1 MAETPSKSGSRGRA
15 GEDEDNQM
23 VATAVATVATDQAGL
38 DAARLL
44 VVQHGTRASFRRR
57 VMDAMQKLVPASGAF
72 ICFGTED
79 ARAYTDSSRMV
90 DGASQP
96 MKADAGV
103 RLTQAFGF
111 ETKSVVETTRRVYLA
126 NELYPDEER
135 MKLPYFATHA
145 EAGMKHALLFF
156 LHEGG
161 VLFGLA
167 GLERREGDGEFSQDE
182 VRKLEELGPFV
193 AAGARAQI
201 AYDELSREA
210 VALRAFSKV
219 SGTLFVVDRERRKVL
234 WAANRDRGIEW
245 DTDVAP
251 IEEHIVDAAERSLE
265 SRAKQEA
272 VPTPPRLPSGAVV
285 AVAKIDGD
293 PVFNNAKCAILRVE
307 PQDKPAPIEGLSK
320 REREIARL
328 LVAGYSGVNVAAIS
342 GLSENTVRTYVRRL
356 YQKLGVANRADLVRK
371 LMSPA
376 EAKSSASPSSVIS
389 PPPDSSLA
397 DGDDTLD

>member
-1 MAETPSKSGSRGRA
+1 MEL
-15 GEDEDNQM
+15 
-23 VATAVATVATDQAGL
+23 AGL
-38 DAARLL
+38 DAARLS
-44 VVQHGTRASFRRR
+44 VVQHGTRTSFRRR
-57 VMDAMQKLVPASGAF
+57 VMDAMRQLVPASGAF

-79 ARAYTDSSRMV
+79 ARACADSSRVV
-90 DGASQP
+90 DGVLRPVAIDP
-96 MKADAGV
+96 GV

-111 ETKSVVETTRRVYLA
+111 EVKSVVETTRRVYLA

-135 MKLPYFATHA
+135 VKLPWWAAHA
-145 EAGMKHALLFF
+145 ADTAAMKHTLLFF
-156 LHEGG
+156 MHEGG

-167 GLERREGDGEFSQDE
+167 GIERKEAEGEFTPADVE
-182 VRKLEELGPFV
+182 KLESLGPFI

-201 AYDELSREA
+201 AYDQLSREA

-219 SGTLFVVDRERRKVL
+219 SGTLFVVDREKKKVV

-245 DTDVAP
+245 DADVSP
-251 IEEHIVDAAERSLE
+251 YEDHIVDAAEQSLQAK
-265 SRAKQEA
+265 AKQEA
-272 VPTPPRLPSGAVV
+272 LPTPPRLPAGAVV
-285 AVAKIDGD
+285 AVAKIEGD
-293 PVFNNAKCAILRVE
+293 PVFNNAKCAIMRVE
-307 PQDKPAPIEGLSK
+307 PQDKAAPIEGLSK

-371 LMSPA
+371 LMAPA
-376 EAKSSASPSSVIS
+376 ESKAPSSVLS
-389 PPPDSSLA
+389 PPPDSSLV

>member
-1 MAETPSKSGSRGRA
+1 
-15 GEDEDNQM
+15 
-23 VATAVATVATDQAGL
+23 
-38 DAARLL
+38 
-44 VVQHGTRASFRRR
+44 
-57 VMDAMQKLVPASGAF
+57 MDAMRELVPASAAF

-79 ARAYTDSSRMV
+79 ARALSDSSRIV
-90 DGASQP
+90 DGGLRPVSV
-96 MKADAGV
+96 DLGL

-111 ETKSVVETTRRVYLA
+111 ETRSVVETTRRVYIA
-126 NELYPDEER
+126 NELYPDDER
-135 MKLPYFATHA
+135 AKLPWFAAHA
-145 EAGMKHALLFF
+145 TPDDASKGTLKHALLFF
-156 LHEGG
+156 MHEGG

-167 GLERREGDGEFSQDE
+167 GLERKESEGEFTQADVE
-182 VRKLEELGPFV
+182 KLETLGSFV
-193 AAGARAQI
+193 VAGARAQI

-219 SGTLFVVDRERRKVL
+219 SGTLFVVDREKKKVI

-245 DTDVAP
+245 DTDVGP
-251 IEEHIVDAAERSLE
+251 IEDHIVDAAEQSLQAK
-265 SRAKQEA
+265 AKQEA
-272 VPTPPRLPSGAVV
+272 LPTPPRLPAGAVV
-285 AVAKIDGD
+285 AVSKVEGD

-307 PQDKPAPIEGLSK
+307 PQDKPQPIEGLSK

-371 LMSPA
+371 LMAPA
-376 EAKSSASPSSVIS
+376 ESKAPSSVIS
-389 PPPDSSLA
+389 PPPDSSLV

>member
-1 MAETPSKSGSRGRA
+1 ME
-15 GEDEDNQM
+15 
-23 VATAVATVATDQAGL
+23 QAGL
-38 DAARLL
+38 DAARLS

-57 VMDAMQKLVPASGAF
+57 VMDAMRQLVPASGAF

-79 ARAYTDSSRMV
+79 ARAYGDSSRLV
-90 DGASQP
+90 DGAPRGLKSDGA
-96 MKADAGV
+96 M

-111 ETKSVVETTRRVYLA
+111 ETKSVVETTRRVYRA
-126 NELYPDEER
+126 NELYPDDER
-135 MKLPYFATHA
+135 MKLPYFASHA
-145 EAGMKHALLFF
+145 ESGMKHALLFF

-167 GLERREGDGEFSQDE
+167 GLERRESEGEFTQSDVE
-182 VRKLEELGPFV
+182 KLEALGPFV
-193 AAGARAQI
+193 AAGARAQL

-210 VALRAFSKV
+210 AALRAFSKV
-219 SGTLFVVDRERRKVL
+219 SGTLFVVDRERRKVI

-245 DTDVAP
+245 DSDVAP
-251 IEEHIVDAAERSLE
+251 IEDHVVDAAEQSLQA
-265 SRAKQEA
+265 RAKQEA
-272 VPTPPRLPSGAVV
+272 LPTPPRLPSGAVV

-293 PVFNNAKCAILRVE
+293 PVFNHARCAILRVE
-307 PQDKPAPIEGLSK
+307 PQEKAAPIEGLSK

-376 EAKSSASPSSVIS
+376 DAKSSAAPSSVIS
-389 PPPDSSLA
+389 PPPDSSLIH
-397 DGDDTLD
+397 GDDTLD

>member
-1 MAETPSKSGSRGRA
+1 ME
-15 GEDEDNQM
+15 
-23 VATAVATVATDQAGL
+23 QAGL

-57 VMDAMQKLVPASGAF
+57 VMDAMRQLVPASGAF
-72 ICFGTED
+72 VCFGTED
-79 ARAYTDSSRMV
+79 TRAYGDSSRLI
-90 DGASQP
+90 DGVPQAL
-96 MKADAGV
+96 KGTDGV

-111 ETKSVVETTRRVYLA
+111 ETKSVVETTRRVYIA
-126 NELYPDEER
+126 NELYPDDER
-135 MKLPYFATHA
+135 MKLPYFATHGDSG
-145 EAGMKHALLFF
+145 EKGMKHALLFF

-161 VLFGLA
+161 VLFGLG
-167 GLERREGDGEFSQDE
+167 GLERRESEGEFTQDD
-182 VRKLEELGPFV
+182 VQKLEALGPFV

-219 SGTLFVVDRERRKVL
+219 HGTLFVVDRDKKKVI

-245 DTDVAP
+245 EEDVIK
-251 IEEHIVDAAERSLE
+251 IEDHVVDAAEQSLQA
-265 SRAKQEA
+265 RAKQEA
-272 VPTPPRLPSGAVV
+272 LPTPPRLPSGAVV

-293 PVFNNAKCAILRVE
+293 PVFNNARCAILRVE
-307 PQDKPAPIEGLSK
+307 PQDKPQPIEGLSK

-376 EAKSSASPSSVIS
+376 EAKSSSPSSVIA
-389 PPPDSSLA
+389 PPPDSSLV

>member
-1 MAETPSKSGSRGRA
+1 M
-15 GEDEDNQM
+15 
-23 VATAVATVATDQAGL
+23 DQAGL
-38 DAARLL
+38 DAARLS

-57 VMDAMQKLVPASGAF
+57 VMDAMRQLVPASGAF
-72 ICFGTED
+72 VCFGTED
-79 ARAYTDSSRMV
+79 ARAYADSSRLV
-90 DGASQP
+90 DGAPQP
-96 MKADAGV
+96 VKVDGPV

-111 ETKSVVETTRRVYLA
+111 EVKSVVETTRRVYVA
-126 NELYPDEER
+126 NELYPDDER
-135 MKLPYFATHA
+135 MKLPYFAAHA
-145 EAGMKHALLFF
+145 DAKMKHALLFF
-156 LHEGG
+156 IHEGG

-167 GLERREGDGEFSQDE
+167 GLERREGEGEFTAADVE
-182 VRKLEELGPFV
+182 RLEALGAFV
-193 AAGARAQI
+193 AAGARVQI

-210 VALRAFSKV
+210 AALRAFSKV
-219 SGTLFVVDRERRKVL
+219 SGTLFVVDRERKKVI

-245 DTDVAP
+245 DADVAP
-251 IEEHIVDAAERSLE
+251 IEDHVVDAAEQSLQA
-265 SRAKQEA
+265 RAKQEA
-272 VPTPPRLPSGAVV
+272 LPTPPRLPSGAVV
-285 AVAKIDGD
+285 AVAKIEGD

-307 PQDKPAPIEGLSK
+307 PQEKAAPIEGLSK

-389 PPPDSSLA
+389 PPPDSSLV
-397 DGDDTLD
+397 DGDETLD

>member
-1 MAETPSKSGSRGRA
+1 MEELGI
-15 GEDEDNQM
+15 
-23 VATAVATVATDQAGL
+23 L
-38 DAARLL
+38 DAARLS

-57 VMDAMQKLVPASGAF
+57 VMDAMRQLVPAAGAF

-79 ARAYTDSSRMV
+79 TRAYADSSRLV
-90 DGASQP
+90 DGVAHGL
-96 MKADAGV
+96 KDTEGV
-103 RLTQAFGF
+103 RVTQAFGF

-126 NELYPDEER
+126 GELYPDDER
-135 MKLPYFATHA
+135 MKLPYWASHA
-145 EAGMKHALLFF
+145 GDSGMKHAILFF

-161 VLFGLA
+161 VLFGIA
-167 GLERREGDGEFSQDE
+167 GLERRDADGPFTEDD
-182 VRKLEELGPFV
+182 VRKLEALGPFV
-193 AAGARAQI
+193 VAGARTQLT
-201 AYDELSREA
+201 YDELSREA

-219 SGTLFVVDRERRKVL
+219 SGTLFVVDRERKKVV
-234 WAANRDRGIEW
+234 WAANRERGIEW
-245 DTDVAP
+245 ESDVIP
-251 IEEHIVDAAERSLE
+251 IEDHVVDAAEQSLQAK
-265 SRAKQEA
+265 AKQEA
-272 VPTPPRLPSGAVV
+272 LPTPPRLPSGAVV
-285 AVAKIDGD
+285 AVAKVEGD

-307 PQDKPAPIEGLSK
+307 PQDKAAPIEGLSK

-376 EAKSSASPSSVIS
+376 EAKSSAPSSVLA
-389 PPPDSSLA
+389 PPPDSSLV

>member
-1 MAETPSKSGSRGRA
+1 ME
-15 GEDEDNQM
+15 
-23 VATAVATVATDQAGL
+23 QAGL
-38 DAARLL
+38 DAARLS

-57 VMDAMQKLVPASGAF
+57 VMDAMRQLVPASGAF
-72 ICFGTED
+72 VCFGTED
-79 ARAYTDSSRMV
+79 GRAYADSSRLV
-90 DGASQP
+90 DGVPQLL
-96 MKADAGV
+96 KAEAGI

-126 NELYPDEER
+126 GELYPDDER
-135 MKLPYFATHA
+135 SKLPYFATHA
-145 EAGMKHALLFF
+145 ESGMKHALLFF
-156 LHEGG
+156 MHEGG

-167 GLERREGDGEFSQDE
+167 GLERREAEGEFSASDVE
-182 VRKLEELGPFV
+182 KLEALGPFV

-210 VALRAFSKV
+210 AALRAFSKV
-219 SGTLFVVDRERRKVL
+219 SGTLFVVDRERKKVI
-234 WAANRDRGIEW
+234 WAANRERGIEW
-245 DTDVAP
+245 DNDVAP
-251 IEEHIVDAAERSLE
+251 IEEHVVDAAERSIE
-265 SRAKQEA
+265 ARARQDA
-272 VPTPPRLPSGAVV
+272 LPTPPRLPSGAVV
-285 AVAKIDGD
+285 AVAKIEGE
-293 PVFNNAKCAILRVE
+293 PVFNNAKCAIIRVE

-356 YQKLGVANRADLVRK
+356 YQKLGVSNRADLVRK

-376 EAKSSASPSSVIS
+376 EAKGAQSAVIS
-389 PPPDSSLA
+389 PPPDSSLV

>member
-1 MAETPSKSGSRGRA
+1 MEELGI
-15 GEDEDNQM
+15 
-23 VATAVATVATDQAGL
+23 L
-38 DAARLL
+38 DAARLS

-57 VMDAMQKLVPASGAF
+57 VMDAMRQLVPASGAF
-72 ICFGTED
+72 VCFGTED
-79 ARAYTDSSRMV
+79 TRAYGDSSRLV
-90 DGASQP
+90 DGVPRALEGT
-96 MKADAGV
+96 DGV

-111 ETKSVVETTRRVYLA
+111 ETKSVVETTRRVYVA
-126 NELYPDEER
+126 SELYPDGER
-135 MKLPYFATHA
+135 MKLPYWAAHA
-145 EAGMKHALLFF
+145 EPGDKGMTHALLCF

-167 GLERREGDGEFSQDE
+167 GLERRASEGPFTDDD
-182 VRKLEELGPFV
+182 VKTLEALGPFV
-193 AAGARAQI
+193 VAGARTQI
-201 AYDELSREA
+201 TYDELSREA

-219 SGTLFVVDRERRKVL
+219 SGTLFVVDRERRKVV

-245 DTDVAP
+245 ENDVMP
-251 IEEHIVDAAERSLE
+251 IEDHVVDAAEQSLQA
-265 SRAKQEA
+265 RAKQEA
-272 VPTPPRLPSGAVV
+272 LPTPPRLPSGAVV

-307 PQDKPAPIEGLSK
+307 PQEKAAPIEGLSK

-371 LMSPA
+371 LMSPQ
-376 EAKSSASPSSVIS
+376 EAKSSTPSSVLA
-389 PPPDSSLA
+389 PPPDSSLV